1 LKVIGVIILLFLFGS
16 SIYRPVYADSPVKLL
31 TADLSPFSIK
41 DKQRPGF
48 MVEIVRA
55 IEQRLGRKADI
66 RFLPWPRAQRRA
78 LTHPNKVIFPVTRI
92 SARETRYSWLI
103 DVVPMELVFVTK
115 NGHKLSLDEARK
127 LRWISVQ
134 QDTPFDHFLRE
145 NGFRNLT
152 PSPLGAKN
160 HVKRLASGRVDA
172 WFTARVLAYEG
183 LKGYHPDYF
192 TMSDPVVRYQV
203 YIAASKDFPED
214 LKQRYRLVY
223 AALKADGTID
233 KILHK
238 YGYKA
243 SGREDW

>member
-1 LKVIGVIILLFLFGS
+1 MKVKGFIILLFLFGS
-16 SIYRPVYADSPVKLL
+16 SIYRPVYADSPVELL

-41 DKQRPGF
+41 DKKRPGF
-48 MVEIVRA
+48 MVEIAQA
-55 IEQRLGRKADI
+55 IEECLGRKADVQ
-66 RFLPWPRAQRRA
+66 FLPWPRAQRQA
-78 LTHPNKVIFPVTRI
+78 LTRANKVIFPVTRI

-103 DVVPMELVFVTK
+103 DVVPMELVFITK
-115 NGHKLSLDEARK
+115 TGHKLSLDEARK

-145 NGFRNLT
+145 NGFRNLS
-152 PSPLGAKN
+152 PSPLAAKN
-160 HVKRLASGRVDA
+160 HVKLLASGRVDA

-183 LKGYHPDYF
+183 LKDYHPDYF

-214 LKQRYRLVY
+214 LKQQYRSVY
-223 AALKADGTID
+223 ADLQADGTID
-233 KILHK
+233 RILQK

-243 SGREDW
+243 TGREDW